1 MGMKAYITCIG
12 PFSEEVRNCL
22 SYDAEFY
29 KGTKPGVAV
38 ITDKLHCNTNDQSR
52 DLAEALGC
60 DAWDFDTHHINPKNI
75 NWLSLYAMGDTAEW
89 NDKVDI
95 GRLDILVNA
104 GFMLMFMP
112 NG

>member
-29 KGTKPGVAV
+29 EGTKSGVAV
-38 ITDKLHCNTNDQSR
+38 ITDKLHCNTNDQSK

-60 DAWDFDTHHINPKNI
+60 DMWDFDTHHINPKDI
-75 NWLSLYAMGDTAEW
+75 NWLSLYAMADT
-89 NDKVDI
+89 KVDV
-95 GRLDILVNA
+95 GRLDKLVEA
-104 GFMLMFMP
+104 GFMVMFIP